1 MWYARAA
8 GVILLSTVL
17 VWLSTLAFAAEL
29 SIAVVGPNL
38 KIRPGDRLPAGTR
51 AELWAGRNEFE
62 PFQIALTSTAGPTA
76 QLSARLAR
84 PLAGS
89 CGTIPAENVTLY
101 RQHLHHVAVPSF
113 GTSSAGPWPDALIPD
128 VDPYLRQKRAAF
140 PFDVPAGETRALWVD
155 VLVPQ
160 SAAAGDYQGAIEIL
174 AAGTVVGTVAITLHV
189 GDFTLPSTA
198 TLASAYFL
206 EWNQPC
212 RAHTGTHS
220 CGPDFNVAR
229 GSEKRA
235 LYVRSALEHRFTIAE
250 PHFQPP
256 FGGGAEH
263 FERIILPYINGTAPT
278 RLPGARLT
286 SIRIDN
292 DASTRAAWAA
302 YATRHGFVDRLF
314 SYEVDEPGNNVGEW
328 VRLIGTADAFRKID
342 PAVRTIITSTIVQ
355 ADAHGAT
362 GSVDIF
368 APVINYLDNK
378 PGTGLFEGDQT
389 RAYAAWRAA
398 DPRHRFWAYESCMSH
413 GCGKCGATHTDPHY
427 QGWPQKVIDASA
439 VQNRCFPWLAFRFGV
454 EGELYY
460 DAAIKLDTAW
470 ERNGLCAFSGEG
482 DGTVFYPG
490 KPSVIG
496 GRDDIPIESIRM
508 KLIREGMEDY
518 EYLHMARARHG
529 GTASEL
535 ASRTV
540 PHAYSC
546 DQQPEVF
553 QRARQSL
560 FQLLSPPSASGA
572 CRTR

>member
-1 MWYARAA
+1 MLLAA
-8 GVILLSTVL
+8 VLALLSTH
-17 VWLSTLAFAAEL
+17 AAAADL
-29 SIAVVGPNL
+29 SIGVLGPNL
-38 KIRPGDRLPAGTR
+38 KLRPTDRPSPAAR

-62 PFQIALTSTAGPTA
+62 PFQIALTSTGGPTA
-76 QLSARLAR
+76 QVSARLSQ

-89 CGTIPAENVTLY
+89 CGTIGAENVTLY
-101 RQHLHHVAVPSF
+101 RQVYHHVAVPSF
-113 GTSSAGPWPDALIPD
+113 GEAAAGDWPDALIPD
-128 VDPYLRQKRAAF
+128 VDPYLRQKRNAF
-140 PFDVPAGETRALWVD
+140 PFDVPAGETRAIWVD

-160 SAAAGDYQGAIEIL
+160 SAAPGDYRGVIEIL
-174 AAGTVVGTVAITLHV
+174 AAGRVVGTVAITLHV
-189 GDFTLPSTA
+189 GSFALPSTA

-212 RAHTGTHS
+212 QAHTGTHS

-235 LYVRSALEHRFTIAE
+235 LYLRSALDHRFTIAS

-263 FERIILPYINGTAPT
+263 FDRIILPYVNGSAPT
-278 RLPGARLT
+278 RLPGARAT
-286 SIRIDN
+286 SVRIDN
-292 DASTRAAWAA
+292 DVRTRQWWLTYAA
-302 YATRHGFVDRLF
+302 RQGFIDRLF
-314 SYEVDEPGNNVGEW
+314 SYEVDEPGNQVAEW
-328 VRLIGTADAFRKID
+328 VRLIASADAFRRHD
-342 PAVRTIITSTIVQ
+342 PTARTIITSTIQQ

-398 DPRHRFWAYESCMSH
+398 DPRHRLWGYESCMSH
-413 GCGKCGATHTDPHY
+413 GCGTCGSVHADPHY
-427 QGWPQKVIDASA
+427 QGWPQKVIDATA
-439 VQNRCFPWLAFRFGV
+439 VQNRCFPWLAFRFGL

-460 DAAIKLDTAW
+460 NVAERLDVAW
-470 ERNGLCAFSGEG
+470 ERDGLCAFSGAG
-482 DGTVFYPG
+482 DGTLFYPG

-496 GRDDIPIESIRM
+496 GEDDIPIESIRM

-518 EYLHMARARHG
+518 EYLHQARARHG
-529 GTASEL
+529 GKVTDL
-535 ASRTV
+535 AVRMV

-546 DQQPEVF
+546 DLPADALQQARQTLFHLLSQQP
-553 QRARQSL
+553 
-560 FQLLSPPSASGA
+560 SPA
-572 CRTR
+572 CR